1 LKPKERVKSRLWFL
15 FNREARRRMKNWKNW
30 ILVLL
35 FLLLL
40 GGFWLIWEK
49 YPKEVVKV
57 EVREDERKI
66 DSLMLVIGEKSLVI
80 DSLKKQKEMV
90 IEKVVVK
97 VEKIKDLPPNSTI
110 KLFYNNLQDY
120 GEVESTEPTLREDSS
135 VICSLD
141 NLKGANII
149 TAKYEGKAEEVMILN
164 DIVAA
169 SSEIVSNKDSIISQ
183 NSIILNKTREAYDQR
198 LTELNKQLKKETRK
212 KKIAVYGGAVLVGVL
227 GGLLI
232 LK

>member
-1 LKPKERVKSRLWFL
+1 
-15 FNREARRRMKNWKNW
+15 MKNWKNW

-35 FLLLL
+35 FLLLV

-57 EVREDERKI
+57 EIRENEKKI
-66 DSLMLVIGEKSLVI
+66 DSLEFVIKEKSSVI
-80 DSLKKQKEMV
+80 DSLKKQKEKV

-97 VEKIKDLPPNSTI
+97 VEKIKDLPPDSTI

-120 GEVESTEPTLREDSS
+120 GEVESSTEPTLREDSS
-135 VICSLD
+135 VVCSLD

-149 TAKYEGKAEEVMILN
+149 TAKYEGKVEEVRILN
-164 DIVAA
+164 DIVTLNFG
-169 SSEIVSNKDSIISQ
+169 IINDKDSIISQ

-212 KKIAVYGGAVLVGVL
+212 KKVAVYGGAVLVGVL

>member
-1 LKPKERVKSRLWFL
+1 
-15 FNREARRRMKNWKNW
+15 MKNWKNW

-35 FLLLL
+35 FLLLI
-40 GGFWLIWEK
+40 GGFWFIWQK

-57 EVREDERKI
+57 EVREDEKKI
-66 DSLMLVIGEKSLVI
+66 DSLEFIIKEKSSVI
-80 DSLKKQKEMV
+80 DSLKKQKEKV
-90 IEKVVVK
+90 KEKIIVK
-97 VEKIKDLPPNSTI
+97 VEKIKNLPADSTVN
-110 KLFYNNLQDY
+110 LFYNNLQDY

-141 NLKGANII
+141 NLRGANVI

-164 DIVAA
+164 DIIFA
-169 SSEIVSNKDSIISQ
+169 SSEIINNKDSIISQ

-212 KKIAVYGGAVLVGVL
+212 KKVAVYGGAVLVGVL

>member
-1 LKPKERVKSRLWFL
+1 
-15 FNREARRRMKNWKNW
+15 MKNWKNW
-30 ILVLL
+30 ILILL
-35 FLLLL
+35 FLLLV
-40 GGFWLIWEK
+40 GGSWLIWEK

-57 EVREDERKI
+57 EVRENERKI
-66 DSLMLVIGEKSLVI
+66 DSLEFIIKEKSSVI
-80 DSLKKQKEMV
+80 DSLKKQKEKV
-90 IEKVVVK
+90 IEKVIVK
-97 VEKIKDLPPNSTI
+97 AEKIKDLPPDSTI

-135 VICSLD
+135 VICSLN
-141 NLKGANII
+141 NLRGANVI

-164 DIVAA
+164 DIIFA
-169 SSEIVSNKDSIISQ
+169 SSEIINNKDSIISQ

-212 KKIAVYGGAVLVGVL
+212 KKVAVYGGAVLVGVL

>member
-1 LKPKERVKSRLWFL
+1 
-15 FNREARRRMKNWKNW
+15 MKNWKNW

-35 FLLLL
+35 FLLLV

-57 EVREDERKI
+57 EVRENERKI
-66 DSLMLVIGEKSLVI
+66 DSLEFIIKEKSSVI
-80 DSLKKQKEMV
+80 DSLKKQKEKV

-97 VEKIKDLPPNSTI
+97 VEKIKDLPPDSTI

-169 SSEIVSNKDSIISQ
+169 SSEIISNKDSIISQ

>member
-1 LKPKERVKSRLWFL
+1 
-15 FNREARRRMKNWKNW
+15 MKNWKNW

-35 FLLLL
+35 FLLLV

-57 EVREDERKI
+57 EVRENERKI
-66 DSLMLVIGEKSLVI
+66 DSLEFIIKEKTLVI
-80 DSLKKQKEMV
+80 DSLKKQKDRV
-90 IEKVVVK
+90 KEKVIVR
-97 VEKIKDLPPNSTI
+97 VEQIKTLPADPTI
-110 KLFYNNLQDY
+110 KLFYNNLQNY

-141 NLKGANII
+141 NLRGANVI
-149 TAKYEGKAEEVMILN
+149 TAEYEGKIKEAEILN

-169 SSEIVSNKDSIISQ
+169 ASEIIVGKDSIIEQ
-183 NSIILNKTREAYDQR
+183 QSIILDKTRVTYDTK
-198 LTELNKQLKKETRK
+198 LENLNQQLKKEAGK
-212 KKIAVYGGAVLVGVL
+212 KKIATYGGAVLVGVL

>member
-1 LKPKERVKSRLWFL
+1 
-15 FNREARRRMKNWKNW
+15 MKNWKNW

-35 FLLLL
+35 FLLLV

-57 EVREDERKI
+57 EVRENERKI
-66 DSLMLVIGEKSLVI
+66 DSLEFIIKEKTLVI
-80 DSLKKQKEMV
+80 DSLKKQKEKV
-90 IEKVVVK
+90 TEKVIVK
-97 VEKIKDLPPNSTI
+97 VEKIKNLSPDSTI
-110 KLFYNNLQDY
+110 HLFYNNLKDY
-120 GEVESTEPTLREDSS
+120 SGVESSEPTLREDSS

-141 NLKGANII
+141 NLRGANVI
-149 TAKYEGKAEEVMILN
+149 TAEYEGKIEETKILN

-169 SSEIVSNKDSIISQ
+169 SSEIIVGKDSIIEQ
-183 NSIILNKTREAYDQR
+183 QSIILDKTESAYNTR
-198 LTELNKQLKKETRK
+198 LEELNKQLKKETRK
-212 KKIAVYGGAVLVGVL
+212 KKFATYGGAVLVGVL

>member
-1 LKPKERVKSRLWFL
+1 
-15 FNREARRRMKNWKNW
+15 MKNWKNW

-35 FLLLL
+35 FLLLM

-57 EVREDERKI
+57 EVRENERKI
-66 DSLMLVIGEKSLVI
+66 DSLEFIIKEKSSVI
-80 DSLKKQKEMV
+80 DSLKKQKEKV
-90 IEKVVVK
+90 IEKVIVK
-97 VEKIKDLPPNSTI
+97 VEKIKDLPPDSTI
-110 KLFYNNLQDY
+110 KLFYNNLQNY

-141 NLKGANII
+141 NLRGANVI

-164 DIVAA
+164 DIIFA
-169 SSEIVSNKDSIISQ
+169 SSEIINNKDSIISQ

-212 KKIAVYGGAVLVGVL
+212 KKVAVYGGAVLVGVL